1 MRMKFNLDGS
11 ASAASAGEMNLM
23 EITNHFGV
31 EIGEVKEIEF
41 RALEK
46 LRTSFSG
53 DYMGA
58 YLDNDH
64 TEEVSLEN
72 SLY

>member
-1 MRMKFNLDGS
+1 M
-11 ASAASAGEMNLM
+11 AASAGGMNLTD
-23 EITNHFGV
+23 IVNHFGV
-31 EIGEVKEIEF
+31 EIREVKEIET

-46 LRTSFSG
+46 LRTSFSD

-72 SLY
+72 SLYQANKFGICYSR